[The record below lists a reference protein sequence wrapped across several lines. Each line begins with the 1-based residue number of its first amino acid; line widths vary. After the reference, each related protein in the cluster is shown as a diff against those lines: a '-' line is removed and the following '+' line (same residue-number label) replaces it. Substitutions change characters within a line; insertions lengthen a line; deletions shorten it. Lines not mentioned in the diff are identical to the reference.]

1 MFIVVQVLIGAGVGV
16 VVDGVD
22 GVVDGVVVPVVDVD
36 TGVVI
41 SLGIGRAYH
50 RRVSHLL
57 NSSNCFDLLQES
69 DKIF

>member
-1 MFIVVQVLIGAGVGV
+1 MFIVVQVLIVAGVS
-16 VVDGVD
+16 VVDG
-22 GVVDGVVVPVVDVD
+22 VDGVVVPVVDVD

-57 NSSNCFDLLQES
+57 NSSNCFDLLQ
-69 DKIF
+69 

>member
-1 MFIVVQVLIGAGVGV
+1 MFIVVQVLIGAGVGI
-16 VVDGVD
+16 
-22 GVVDGVVVPVVDVD
+22 VVDGVVVPVVDVD

-57 NSSNCFDLLQES
+57 NSSNCFDLLQEG